1 MPPSLEADVALIHI
15 AGGDARVSA
24 PPGTLAQTPPRRA
37 ARGRGDDML
46 FVTLATSSGQP
57 GAPSPLDS
65 LARQAAQTFFGT
77 PGTITAALREAAT
90 DVNQRLLQENQRE
103 AASSHLEGRLM
114 AGVLRGNDLYLAQVG
129 SGLGVLVRPGQITRF
144 ASEEAAARPLGVAVA
159 PNVRFH
165 HAQVGAGDIL
175 LLSASPSASWS
186 DGTLA
191 GLAGLEAAQA
201 VERLVAG
208 SHQDLTGL
216 LIRVTSP
223 SVSPARAAVSP
234 PAIVGTVRSRGRA
247 PGAEGRPGG
256 LRRQPTPTSRAVG
269 RALATITLPFQAI
282 ARGLT
287 RMFPSLAPSSSTS
300 GMSSGLLAAT
310 AVAVPL
316 VVVAL
321 VTVVYLRRGRTEQ
334 YRQFLSQAQTAVVAA
349 QLKPSL
355 EEARPEW
362 EAADQWLN
370 QADAYGHGPEAQA
383 LREEVRQALD
393 QLDNIARLE
402 FAPAVGGGF
411 GPRARLRAVAA
422 TANDLYVFDESIPEI
437 YHAWFTGR
445 GYEIDREFQC
455 LKALQPG
462 FEPAR
467 IVDVL
472 VQPEPG
478 ALGAQ
483 GIVAIDGTGSLIY
496 CAPGSPPATGQL
508 TPPDTG
514 WGKIQAVDL
523 SGDNLL
529 VLDPKANQV
538 WLYAAADGLFVGTP
552 AIYFTEVI
560 QSLSH
565 AVDLAATQDEL
576 ILLHDDG
583 LVDLCRRPQ
592 EKAPDGSLRIRV
604 ECETALDPAPGETTL
619 TSVVYSPPPE
629 PSLFFLDE
637 EKRRVYQYSLR
648 LVYQA
653 LFIPTP
659 GLTETPVDLA
669 VGPPH
674 DLFLVAGDQV
684 FFAQPSP

>member
-1 MPPSLEADVALIHI
+1 MKKDPGEIAHVLRGRQHIQIIGDLMRSQEQQGFRVGARSEERGGTAQLTLLAATGGDPQRSIGPLASPQRRPPGAQKVEAEEGDIADGTPQQVVPLLGDRLPIGLLAEDSNSHSASNHPGGRRGSHRPCPPLPNSAHCTYGGLFARAPCRTPDQAAKPWGSAARFLHRLRHELSSLGRITAMPPSLEADVALIHI

-46 FVTLATSSGQP
+46 FVTLAPSSGQP

-175 LLSASPSASWS
+175 LLTASPSASWS

-455 LKALQPG
+455 LQALQPG
-462 FEPAR
+462 FEPGR
-467 IVDVL
+467 IIDL
-472 VQPEPG
+472 LIQPEPG
-478 ALGAQ
+478 ALGTQ
-483 GIVAIDGTGSLIY
+483 GIVAIDAAGNLI
-496 CAPGSPPATGQL
+496 
-508 TPPDTG
+508 
-514 WGKIQAVDL
+514 
-523 SGDNLL
+523 
-529 VLDPKANQV
+529 
-538 WLYAAADGLFVGTP
+538 
-552 AIYFTEVI
+552 
-560 QSLSH
+560 
-565 AVDLAATQDEL
+565 
-576 ILLHDDG
+576 
-583 LVDLCRRPQ
+583 
-592 EKAPDGSLRIRV
+592 
-604 ECETALDPAPGETTL
+604 
-619 TSVVYSPPPE
+619 
-629 PSLFFLDE
+629 
-637 EKRRVYQYSLR
+637 
-648 LVYQA
+648 
-653 LFIPTP
+653 
-659 GLTETPVDLA
+659 
-669 VGPPH
+669 
-674 DLFLVAGDQV
+674 
-684 FFAQPSP
+684 